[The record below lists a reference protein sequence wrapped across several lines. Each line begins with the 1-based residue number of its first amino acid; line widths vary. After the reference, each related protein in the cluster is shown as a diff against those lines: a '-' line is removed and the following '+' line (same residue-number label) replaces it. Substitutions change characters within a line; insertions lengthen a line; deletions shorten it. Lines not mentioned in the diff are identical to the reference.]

1 MKNLL
6 QLYGTLISLV
16 SSLVLMISI
25 ALILS
30 SFVDIMFTNY
40 KFAAELM
47 TYTSDAEYIRFKTKE
62 CKSNFDYMSN
72 NETKVNNCL
81 KGISETDRLV
91 DKDHYIETV
100 IKSAY
105 ASIINSSIWAFVSLI
120 FLLSHWRLSKKYN
133 TIYVK

>member
-6 QLYGTLISLV
+6 QLYGTLISVV

-25 ALILS
+25 ALTLVG
-30 SFVDIMFTNY
+30 FVDIMFTDY

-47 TYTSDAEYIRFKTKE
+47 NYTSDSEYLRFKTKE
-62 CKSNFDYMSN
+62 CKANFDYMTN

-81 KGISETDRLV
+81 KGISEKDRLV
-91 DKDHYIETV
+91 DKEHYIETV

-105 ASIINSSIWAFVSLI
+105 ASIINSSIWALVSLA

-133 TIYVK
+133 LK